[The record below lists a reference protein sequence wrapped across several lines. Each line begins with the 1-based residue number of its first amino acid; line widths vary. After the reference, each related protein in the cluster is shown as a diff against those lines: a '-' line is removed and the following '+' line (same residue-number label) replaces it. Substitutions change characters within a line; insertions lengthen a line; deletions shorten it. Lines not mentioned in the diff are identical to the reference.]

1 VGLLKE
7 IAIEQVAAKVGLFG
21 VQGSGK
27 SLTALLLALG
37 LSKAFH
43 NGAPI
48 AMHDTE
54 GASDFLEPIAKIEGV
69 RVLRHKST
77 SFADMVTVL
86 REAETSGCC
95 VFIQDTVSR
104 TWAELVDAIGKKKN
118 VKRLE
123 FQHWAEVKSLWRE
136 RFVDRYM
143 VSPLHCIVV
152 GRAGDTYD
160 TVEDIETGKRSQE
173 RSGTKMSAEKEF
185 GYEPNL
191 LIEMEGRRQVNA
203 EDRGKKRRVRNAGGK
218 IIHYAH
224 VLKDRSRALNGLS
237 LEFKDINHYKK
248 GDYLRVFDAFA
259 PHWAF
264 LNIGGAPAGTVD
276 IKSNSG
282 ALFDADGPGAARVD
296 WGKKRDIAVEE
307 LRGILNAIYGGQ
319 DANSKQIRQSVTFE
333 LFDTYSSTAVEN
345 MSVERLEEGVEIMRL
360 FKQAVAT
367 APVSTPDDAVA
378 LVKLCRGRV
387 QDSRA
392 AVDRLNALTQPV
404 TDDEAAER
412 GVEQPAI
419 F

>member
-21 VQGSGK
+21 IQGSGK

-37 LSKAFH
+37 LSKKFH
-43 NGAPI
+43 GGAPI

-69 RVLRHKST
+69 KVLRHKST

-86 REAETSGCC
+86 REAESTGCC

-104 TWAELVDAIGKKKN
+104 TWTELVDAIGKKKN

-123 FQHWAEVKSLWRE
+123 FQHWAEVKGLWRE

-160 TVEDIETGKRSQE
+160 TVEDVETGKRSQE

-191 LIEMEGRRQVNA
+191 LIEMEGRRMPNA
-203 EDRGKKRRVRNAGGK
+203 EATGKKRRVRNAGGR

-237 LEFKDINHYKK
+237 LEFKDINHYQK
-248 GDYLRVFDAFA
+248 GDYLKVFDAFA

-264 LNIGGAPAGTVD
+264 LNIGQAPAGTVD
-276 IKSNSG
+276 IKSSSAN
-282 ALFDADGPGAARVD
+282 LFDADGPGAPRVD
-296 WGKKRDIAVEE
+296 WGKRRDIAAEE
-307 LRGILNAIYGGQ
+307 IAGILAHLFPGQ
-319 DANSKQIRQSVTFE
+319 DANSKRIRQSLLHE
-333 LFDTYSSTAVEN
+333 QFDTFSWTAIES
-345 MSVERLEEGVEIMRL
+345 MSVERLEEAVEVLRV
-360 FKQAVAT
+360 FKSAAATSSVA
-367 APVSTPDDAVA
+367 SPDDAVA
-378 LVKLCRGRV
+378 LLKLSRGHV
-387 QDSRA
+387 DDSRA

-404 TDDEAAER
+404 TDDEAAES
-412 GVEQPAI
+412 GAVQPAI

>member
-7 IAIEQVAAKVGLFG
+7 IAIEQVAAKIGLFG

-27 SLTALLLALG
+27 SLTALLIAIG
-37 LSKAFH
+37 LSKKFH

-54 GASDFLEPIAKIEGV
+54 GASDFLAPIAEIEGV
-69 RVLRHKST
+69 KVLRHKST

-86 REAETSGCC
+86 REAESGGCC

-104 TWAELVDAIGKKKN
+104 TWTELVDAIGKKKN

-123 FQHWAEVKSLWRE
+123 FQHWGEVKSLWRE

-173 RSGTKMSAEKEF
+173 RTGTKMSAEKEF

-191 LIEMEGRRQVNA
+191 LIEMEGRRMPNA
-203 EDRGKKRRVRNAGGK
+203 EAAGKKRRVRNAGGR

-237 LEFKDINHYKK
+237 LEFRDINHYKK
-248 GDYLRVFDAFA
+248 GDYERVFDAFA

-264 LNIGGAPAGTVD
+264 LNIGQAPAGTVD
-276 IKSNSG
+276 IKSNSA
-282 ALFDADGPGAARVD
+282 ALFDAEGLNAPRID
-296 WGKKRDIAVEE
+296 WRQKREIAVEE

-319 DANSKQIRQSVTFE
+319 DANSKQIRQSITFE
-333 LFDTYSSTAVEN
+333 MFDTYSSTAVEN
-345 MSVERLEEGVEIMRL
+345 LSVERLEEAVEIMRL
-360 FKQAVAT
+360 FKAAVAT
-367 APVSTPDDAVA
+367 SPVTTPDDAVA
-378 LVKLCRGRV
+378 LVKMCRGRV
-387 QDSRA
+387 MDTRA
-392 AVDRLNALTQPV
+392 AVDRLNALTEPV
-404 TDDEAAER
+404 TDDESAAR
-412 GVEQPAI
+412 DASQPAI